1 MSIACWHCGKVDAS
15 HPFTARTP
23 DGEKPACCA
32 GCAAAIEMV
41 HDLGLDDYYLMRSD
55 AAPLVDQSDHERT
68 LALFDMPEL
77 LATHV
82 QESEDH
88 KTLNLQLADVNCAA
102 CCWLIEKVL
111 HEVPGIQAAPVS
123 LATMQL
129 NLQFDKSLDFSPKE
143 TAQKLFGLV
152 YGLALAGNPDS
163 EKQLTREFRI
173 MLGRLI

>member
-41 HDLGLDDYYLMRSD
+41 HDLGLDDYYAMRSD
-55 AAPLVDQSDHERT
+55 TATLVDQSDHERT

-77 LATHV
+77 LAIHV
-82 QESEDH
+82 HETEEH
-88 KTLNLQLADVNCAA
+88 KLLVLQLSDVNCAA

-111 HEVPGIQAAPVS
+111 YEVPGITGATVN

-129 NLQFDKSLDFSPKE
+129 QLAFDKALSIPPK
-143 TAQKLFGLV
+143 AAV
-152 YGLALAGNPDS
+152 
-163 EKQLTREFRI
+163 
-173 MLGRLI
+173 